1 MCLTIIA
8 YAYYMQIMEESLFTK
23 IGEASRLARRAFDAR
38 AREIGVTRQQWQ
50 VLVTL
55 RRHEGVNQGGL
66 AELLDV
72 EPISVCRMVDRLQEA
87 DLVERR
93 SDPADRRSWRLFLS
107 AKAEALLAQLRP
119 LADGLEAEA
128 IAGLSAAESAELR
141 RMLDVIRLNLT
152 PRSSGAMVSHG

>member
-1 MCLTIIA
+1 
-8 YAYYMQIMEESLFTK
+8 MQTMDENLFSK
-23 IGEASRLARRAFDAR
+23 VGDLSRLARRSFDAR
-38 AREIGVTRQQWQ
+38 ARQIGVTRQQWQ

-93 SDPADRRSWRLFLS
+93 PDPADRRSWRLFLT
-107 AKAEALLAQLRP
+107 AKAEVLLAQLRP
-119 LADGLEAEA
+119 LADEMEAQA
-128 IAGLSAAESAELR
+128 LDGISPAQRDDLYRLLDTIRNNLMPRPAAGL
-141 RMLDVIRLNLT
+141 
-152 PRSSGAMVSHG
+152 VSHG